1 MTWLFALGFA
11 LIIFGF
17 ILTFI
22 SAVMI
27 FLAGLR
33 FRGKTRGGGLIMIG
47 PIPIIFGTDERTVKT
62 LIILSIA
69 LIIIAFIFML
79 IPILM

>member
-22 SAVMI
+22 SAIMI
-27 FLAGLR
+27 FLAGFRL
-33 FRGKTRGGGLIMIG
+33 RGKTRGGGLIMIG
-47 PIPIIFGTDERTVKT
+47 PIPIIFGTDKRTVKT